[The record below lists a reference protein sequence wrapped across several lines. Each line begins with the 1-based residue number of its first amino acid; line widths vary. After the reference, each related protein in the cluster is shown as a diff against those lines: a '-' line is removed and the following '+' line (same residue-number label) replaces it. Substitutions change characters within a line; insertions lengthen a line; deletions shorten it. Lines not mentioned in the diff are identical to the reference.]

1 MRYMPAATVRRWATS
16 KNEVVT
22 DSEYRLGTAIRAIDI
37 RRKIIK
43 ALQEN
48 GTGLLLGSDSPQ
60 IFNVPGFSIHRELQ
74 YLVDA
79 GLTPYEALLTGT
91 VNPARF
97 FGRSNIAGT
106 VETGRVAD
114 LVLLDANP
122 LEDISAARRVH
133 GVMLRG
139 RWVSRIEIKAMLDAL
154 ER

>member
-1 MRYMPAATVRRWATS
+1 M
-16 KNEVVT
+16 
-22 DSEYRLGTAIRAIDI
+22 
-37 RRKIIK
+37 
-43 ALQEN
+43 
-48 GTGLLLGSDSPQ
+48 
-60 IFNVPGFSIHRELQ
+60 PGFAIHRELQ

-79 GLTPYEALLTGT
+79 GLTPYQALLTGT

-97 FGRSNIAGT
+97 FGRADVAGT
-106 VETGRVAD
+106 VEIGRDAD

-139 RWVSRIEIKAMLDAL
+139 QWISKTDIREMLENL